1 MDERSESDETGLS
14 DGFLLAVLR
23 DAGRPGGAVGAAL
36 ISLQNDEARY
46 NHEVL
51 ARKINI
57 GVATAL
63 ETTVCLTRISSFVKS
78 ILVTSR
84 RPLSSF
90 HLHLGEIDV
99 DGSSHACLNPTFG

>member
-1 MDERSESDETGLS
+1 MAQSNYAVRASVCVHRKSVQYDPSIENPKCGAETTLKSGGRPVDERSESDETGLS

-36 ISLQNDEARY
+36 ISLQNDETRY

-63 ETTVCLTRISSFVKS
+63 ETT
-78 ILVTSR
+78 
-84 RPLSSF
+84 
-90 HLHLGEIDV
+90 
-99 DGSSHACLNPTFG
+99 